1 MPALRGARLA
11 LEMGPRI
18 PAGTGSEL
26 EADSSAQG
34 LQPSI
39 RLGEAV
45 IPDMVDDHRHAD
57 LGCHLITELASPAA
71 EKARAEVFASRRCV
85 GQKAVMD
92 RTAQAAVQKDAIARP
107 EQIADQH
114 HVQRQAEITFAGIAV
129 GIERSPEMRPK

>member
-1 MPALRGARLA
+1 M
-11 LEMGPRI
+11 
-18 PAGTGSEL
+18 GSEL

-39 RLGEAV
+39 RLSEAV

-57 LGCHLITELASPAA
+57 LGCHLITELAGPAA
-71 EKARAEVFASRRCV
+71 EEARAEVFAARWCV

-92 RTAQAAVQKDAIARP
+92 RTTKAAVQKDAIAGP

-129 GIERSPEMRPK
+129 GVDRTPEMRPERNPDTPQF